1 MIILSTFWKFLEAM
15 AEGRRMRVEKQVQE
29 YIRNQRI

>member
-1 MIILSTFWKFLEAM
+1 MIFFSTIWRFLEAM
-15 AEGRRMRVEKQVQE
+15 AEGRRMRVEKSVQE

>member
-1 MIILSTFWKFLEAM
+1 MIIFKFIWNFLQAM

-29 YIRNQRI
+29 YIKNRA

>member
-1 MIILSTFWKFLEAM
+1 MIFFKTIWKFLEAM
-15 AEGRRMRVEKQVQE
+15 AEGRRMRIEKTVQE